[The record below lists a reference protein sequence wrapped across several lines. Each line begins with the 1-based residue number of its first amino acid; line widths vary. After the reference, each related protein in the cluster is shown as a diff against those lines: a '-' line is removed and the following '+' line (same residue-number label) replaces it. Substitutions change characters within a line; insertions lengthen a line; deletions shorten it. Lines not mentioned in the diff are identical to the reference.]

1 MRQLDVIILA
11 AGSGR
16 RLQAAL
22 GVAKQ
27 FAMLRGKP
35 VWQHAVDSLS
45 AHASIGKILITLPAN
60 TPIPEGLSPDVICV
74 EGGILR
80 QDSVHNALQYL
91 DSLSDCAPFVAI
103 HDSAR
108 PFIPHSV
115 IDRLLDALE
124 AGAQAVIPALP
135 VADTMKRAR
144 GNLVEATISRDS
156 LRAVQTPQAFDRPMI
171 TKLHAA
177 LNAAPEA
184 VTDDASLAENAGI
197 DVQIVEGDV
206 ALHKLTLPEDFI
218 MANEQGS
225 ANIQP
230 CQANETRIG
239 TGYDVHKFKTGSG
252 PVAICGLEVAHDKSI
267 EAHSDGDVGL
277 HALCDAIFGAL
288 GDGDIG
294 QHFPPSDAKWKDAAS
309 DQFLEFALQRL
320 EMRGGKI
327 INMDVT
333 IICETPKI
341 GPLRDK
347 MRAKIAEIASINMSR
362 VSVKATTSERLGF
375 TGRGEGIAAMASVSL
390 SLPINEDK

>member
-230 CQANETRIG
+230 GQANETRIG

>member
-74 EGGILR
+74 QGGILR

-230 CQANETRIG
+230 GQANETRIG